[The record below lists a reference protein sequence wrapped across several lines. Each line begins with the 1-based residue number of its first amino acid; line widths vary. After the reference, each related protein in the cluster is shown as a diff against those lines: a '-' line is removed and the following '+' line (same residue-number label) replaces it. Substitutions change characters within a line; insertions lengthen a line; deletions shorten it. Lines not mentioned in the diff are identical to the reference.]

1 MRRFLACAAACLL
14 VSCGSGSDTGLDEPT
29 GTTAGDPATASP
41 TSVAAVDP
49 TVGDAT
55 ATYEMVMA
63 FLSQTLAAAPGLRQ
77 NVTDVEALAAC
88 MVNAG
93 YQINGIPPAGYA
105 STQTTLVAPETMIA
119 PMLTYLTES
128 CSGIPS
134 AEWAGE

>member
-1 MRRFLACAAACLL
+1 
-14 VSCGSGSDTGLDEPT
+14 
-29 GTTAGDPATASP
+29 
-41 TSVAAVDP
+41 
-49 TVGDAT
+49 
-55 ATYEMVMA
+55 MVTA
-63 FLSQTLAAAPGLRQ
+63 FLSQTLAAAPGLRR
-77 NVTDVEALAAC
+77 NVPDVEALAAC

-119 PMLTYLTES
+119 PMLTYLAET